1 MHNRALEV
9 TLMAT
14 KPGYLVYFESPSVN
28 KVGDSLKVDKNEN
41 KKNAVKSHKFCALHC
56 NSQVIF
62 HNESGR

>member
-28 KVGDSLKVDKNEN
+28 KVEESFKVDKNEN
-41 KKNAVKSHKFCALHC
+41 EIKGCQKP
-56 NSQVIF
+56 
-62 HNESGR
+62 